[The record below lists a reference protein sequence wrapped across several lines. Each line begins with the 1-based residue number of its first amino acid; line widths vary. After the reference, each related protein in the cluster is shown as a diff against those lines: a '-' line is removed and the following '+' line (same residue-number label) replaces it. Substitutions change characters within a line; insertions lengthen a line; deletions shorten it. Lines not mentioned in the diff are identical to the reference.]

1 MLFDTQIR
9 LIEDV
14 LLTQCVDVVPQIWFQ
29 NRRAKWRKMETLKDM
44 ELMATRDSQPAA
56 RPLFYYQVIQ
66 VFGFLNPTQSQIVII
81 FLRKEKTFEFPE
93 SQQQYSAKTRKI

>member
-1 MLFDTQIR
+1 M
-9 LIEDV
+9 EGV
-14 LLTQCVDVVPQIWFQ
+14 LLTQCVGVVPQIWFQ

-66 VFGFLNPTQSQIVII
+66 VFGFLNPTQSRVVII
-81 FLRKEKTFEFPE
+81 FLRKGNASECPDR
-93 SQQQYSAKTRKI
+93 SDR